1 MRLTSVQLSIG
12 LVTISW
18 IVGFLFYYLISNI
31 SQTEK
36 KIQLQELVSQFINFI
51 LFIVIGKVVLNFSI
65 FIKNPLVI
73 LTYPSNSSA
82 FYFAV
87 LLITITIAYK
97 GKQKHIDVLRLLD
110 AFVHVFL
117 FSSFVYEFIQII
129 FNNNTYSIGY
139 FILLAVLM
147 MIFLFIRD
155 RVATDKA
162 IVITLVSWSVGLLGL
177 ACIMPL
183 IMVFGYTIEPLFLVL
198 FILIC
203 TALYILK
210 QRKKVI

>member
-1 MRLTSVQLSIG
+1 MTSMQLSIG

-18 IVGFLFYYLISNI
+18 ILGFLSYYLISNI

-51 LFIVIGKVVLNFSI
+51 LFMVVGKVVLNFSI

-73 LTYPSNSSA
+73 LSYPSNSSA
-82 FYFAV
+82 LYIAV
-87 LLITITIAYK
+87 LLTTITIAYK
-97 GKQKHIDVLRLLD
+97 EKRNHIDVLRLLD

-129 FNNNTYSIGY
+129 FNNNTYSVGY

-155 RVATDKA
+155 RVATDTA
-162 IVITLVSWSVGLLGL
+162 IVIMVVSWGVGILGL
-177 ACIMPL
+177 ASIMPL

-203 TALYILK
+203 IALYILK
-210 QRKKVI
+210 QRKKVM

>member
-1 MRLTSVQLSIG
+1 MQLSIG
-12 LVTISW
+12 LITLSW
-18 IVGFLFYYLISNI
+18 IVGFLSYYLVSNI

-51 LFIVIGKVVLNFSI
+51 LFIVIGKVLLNFSI

-82 FYFAV
+82 LYFAV
-87 LLITITIAYK
+87 LLTTITIAFK
-97 GKQKHIDVLRLLD
+97 GKLKHIDVLRLLD

-129 FNNNTYSIGY
+129 FNNNMYSIGY
-139 FILLAVLM
+139 FIVLAVLM

-162 IVITLVSWSVGLLGL
+162 IVIMLVSWGVGILGL
-177 ACIMPL
+177 SSIMPL

-198 FILIC
+198 FIFIFI
-203 TALYILK
+203 AIYILK
-210 QRKKVI
+210 QRKKVM